1 MRQDLWKYL
10 TALALAGGLTIGV
23 TVSDDSGHTIRI
35 RVPVVAPPAPGA
47 VSVDSADPD
56 TARDDTLTLSPA
68 ARAVYRSAPTIAPDV
83 VGNMRGADPT
93 AAGVVRGPLAAQ
105 EWPGCKTAFVRA
117 FSQRTSPIRAIAL
130 HFTAG
135 PNITGWGDVDG
146 LTGFSNNTANQ
157 VGGPC
162 SGGHVD
168 IRPYSIT
175 GVIGQIRRLQVS
187 SLDRLRCSRLNAWR
201 AAGRPVAGT
210 HAAVLRKRTLE
221 AHHVICEPGKPA
233 RRA

>member
-35 RVPVVAPPAPGA
+35 RVPVVAPPEHIPLSLGA
-47 VSVDSADPD
+47 TD
-56 TARDDTLTLSPA
+56 
-68 ARAVYRSAPTIAPDV
+68 
-83 VGNMRGADPT
+83 GNCNVTRRG
-93 AAGVVRGPLAAQ
+93 
-105 EWPGCKTAFVRA
+105 
-117 FSQRTSPIRAIAL
+117 I
-130 HFTAG
+130 
-135 PNITGWGDVDG
+135 ITHWM
-146 LTGFSNNTANQ
+146 
-157 VGGPC
+157 GGPC